1 MLLTYRNIYSVGN
14 VRNRETNFDCFE
26 RAKMITSSFK
36 TKWWCLAVILVFQEV
51 LLEIRCHGQDD
62 YDDYEY
68 SEDYFD
74 RDIHRKNYNGKY
86 VGKLNSYHHQV
97 NGQIYAVNEKTLLLK
112 NFQYD
117 GQGRDAFFYAGGTG
131 RPGPSGFI
139 VPNEYY
145 RSNVL
150 ER

>member
-1 MLLTYRNIYSVGN
+1 
-14 VRNRETNFDCFE
+14 
-26 RAKMITSSFK
+26 MINSSR
-36 TKWWCLAVILVFQEV
+36 TKWWCVAGILFLQLIVSQIQFVRAQN
-51 LLEIRCHGQDD
+51 D

-74 RDIHRKNYNGKY
+74 RDIHRKKYNGKY

-150 ER
+150 ERYIHDVTYILMN

>member
-1 MLLTYRNIYSVGN
+1 MSV
-14 VRNRETNFDCFE
+14 
-26 RAKMITSSFK
+26 K
-36 TKWWCLAVILVFQEV
+36 TKWRSFILGIVILQ
-51 LLEIRCHGQDD
+51 LSIQLELVGGQYD

-68 SEDYFD
+68 SEDYFESNS
-74 RDIHRKNYNGKY
+74 HRKKYNGKY
-86 VGKLNSYHHQV
+86 IGKLNSYHHQV

-112 NFQYD
+112 GFQYD
-117 GQGRDAFFYAGGTG
+117 GQGRDAFFYGGGTG

-139 VPNEYY
+139 IPNEYY

>member
-1 MLLTYRNIYSVGN
+1 M
-14 VRNRETNFDCFE
+14 TNSL
-26 RAKMITSSFK
+26 R
-36 TKWWCLAVILVFQEV
+36 TKWWCVAGILFSQ
-51 LLEIRCHGQDD
+51 LILSQIQFIRAQND

-74 RDIHRKNYNGKY
+74 RDIHRKKYNGKY

-150 ER
+150 ERYIRDIV